1 MTGLITIA
9 RTAYAEKLR
18 RMLNKTG
25 NYFVEFRIFS
35 NNRELTDIVETRN
48 AAGFTTVS
56 GYQICDFFL

>member
-56 GYQICDFFL
+56 GYEICDFFL

>member
-56 GYQICDFFL
+56 GY

>member
-48 AAGFTTVS
+48 AAGFTVVS
-56 GYQICDFFL
+56 GYKICDFFL